1 MEDRYVDFAEGNVN
15 EEDGREGQGL
25 GEKAFLD
32 LTDRENDEFVYVY

>member
-1 MEDRYVDFAEGNVN
+1 MEDRYVDFVEGNVT